1 MNELEKANYSYYQ
14 ADNTVQIKKYIG
26 ENPTLLMTNVI
37 RALQG
42 EKSLIIAPTG
52 AGKTRETIDKL
63 KTADIKA
70 IFIVPNAL
78 NVEQIKQEY
87 SIPGAWGDISI
98 TKELEKG
105 KLIVVTWDKFIQ
117 IDRNILEEY
126 IVVLDEVHQIYIDM
140 FRSLKINKLYDKL
153 NYCKGQIHIT
163 ATPNKLN
170 FEEYNYIL
178 EYKQEKQ
185 TDYKVNLYNKI
196 DDEKIIEIIS
206 NSKKFALFKNDK
218 KYLDFI
224 KETVTNKNIDVIT
237 SNTRDFSKCYKDIVF
252 NSNMGN
258 IQGLCNT
265 SVLVAGVNIYDHD
278 ITDIIIIGE
287 KDIAQIKQYISR
299 FRDLKTVNI
308 HIFNSYKDDSKIY
321 EIEWR
326 VQQVTDEISGL
337 IEGFNRVKPKDNF
350 ILEELEI
357 KPLRLEN
364 SNFYY
369 LDKTTNRYVVNEI
382 GIRNH
387 VYTNYYNKSTIES
400 YKVIL
405 GEYFS
410 NIKIVNLDDS
420 KNAARKKYN
429 EVVKLEQ
436 EEILKDLES
445 NKNKLVGAVQIL
457 TEKTDK
463 KLENY
468 LQQNRTDAE
477 TEYINLLDLGVHKY
491 INVGNIAKILNL
503 YTKYV
508 VENEFTYNMSWSLAL
523 KGNRARGKIFSQIN
537 NIAYR
542 KIDKKYR
549 SYIDDTNLETRLYN
563 QIVNI
568 FKPGLSYTTEH
579 LEMFIEAFKNV
590 APINLTVKQLQEM
603 LNIIFKIDVKITGKC
618 NAVDNIFLYKIVPTV
633 LPNKKLKIFTIIDF
647 TSIDDLIE
655 QNNWDEIDKKI
666 LKNLINKRVRKI
678 DERVT
683 EITYGLDIFDA

>member
-87 SIPGAWGDISI
+87 SIPGAWGDIPI

-369 LDKTTNRYVVNEI
+369 LDETTNRYVVNEI

-633 LPNKKLKIFTIIDF
+633 LPNKKLKIFTIVDF

>member
-224 KETVTNKNIDVIT
+224 KETVANKNIDVIT

-369 LDKTTNRYVVNEI
+369 LDETTNRYVVNEI

>member
-369 LDKTTNRYVVNEI
+369 LDETTNRYVVNEI